1 MGVEVMRYLK
11 RFNESTDISEQWLKD
26 IFLELED
33 NDFKVII
40 TKNNFQSKSLP
51 IRSYDIHINKN
62 QSETIRSFK
71 LSDVF
76 ETILTSESYMKDGGW
91 FINSIRFCTNK
102 NEWFSLN
109 SEDIDKLKDINNL
122 RKEVLYINYLV
133 IEFKFKS

>member
-1 MGVEVMRYLK
+1 MPEEAINIANILL
-11 RFNESTDISEQWLKD
+11 RFSAAAY
-26 IFLELED
+26 
-33 NDFKVII
+33 V
-40 TKNNFQSKSLP
+40 
-51 IRSYDIHINKN
+51 
-62 QSETIRSFK
+62 IRSFK

-76 ETILTSESYMKDGGW
+76 ETILTSESYMKDDGW

-122 RKEVLYINYLV
+122 RKEVLYITYLV

>member
-1 MGVEVMRYLK
+1 MRYLK

-33 NDFKVII
+33 NDFKVSIA
-40 TKNNFQSKSLP
+40 KNNWSSQSKPLP
-51 IRSYDIHINKN
+51 RMSYDIHISKT

-76 ETILTSESYMKDGGW
+76 ETILTSESYMKDDGW

-122 RKEVLYINYLV
+122 RKEVLYITYLV